1 MERKL
6 KAQAPSSGK
15 KPPRVRSTTGETI
28 TADEA
33 ASRLGISK
41 SSLYEALRKAEVP
54 GLQIGGRW
62 VLPRARFERFINGEE
77 LSATV

>member
-1 MERKL
+1 MNE
-6 KAQAPSSGK
+6 KAKTQAPSGGK
-15 KPPRVRSTTGETI
+15 KPPRVRFTTGEAI
-28 TADEA
+28 TAYEA

-41 SSLYEALRKAEVP
+41 STLYEALRNAEVP

-77 LSATV
+77 PSAAA